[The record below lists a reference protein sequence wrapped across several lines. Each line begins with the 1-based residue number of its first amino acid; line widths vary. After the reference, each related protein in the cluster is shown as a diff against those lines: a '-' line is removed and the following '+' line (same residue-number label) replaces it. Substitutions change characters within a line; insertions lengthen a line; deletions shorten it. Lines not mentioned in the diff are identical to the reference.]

1 MLRQVTTSAAAAAL
15 FAVAVGF
22 SQSSWAQAE
31 SVGMAGAG
39 PDRICN
45 TLIDSR
51 NQPVLSSG
59 GGTLTNMP
67 TPRTQAVLITGTVDC
82 PEVMPVAQVEP
93 AAPPPAPLPNQG
105 VVYFAF
111 DKATLTPEAETTLA
125 NIVTDIKG
133 RELGGITVGGHTDTA
148 GPAEYNMQLSQRR
161 ANAVAGQLTK
171 EGIPAHIIT
180 TEAFG
185 ETHLAVETPP
195 NTPLQANRRATI
207 DFQR

>member
-15 FAVAVGF
+15 LALTVGVL
-22 SQSSWAQAE
+22 QPGPTQAQEA
-31 SVGMAGAG
+31 VGMAGSG

-67 TPRTQAVLITGTVDC
+67 EPKNQAVLITSTYDC
-82 PEVMPVAQVEP
+82 PEAIPVAQVQP
-93 AAPPPAPLPNQG
+93 AAPPPLPNRG
-105 VVYFAF
+105 VVYFQF

-125 NIVTDIKG
+125 NIVADIKG
-133 RELGGITVGGHTDTA
+133 RQLGGITVGGHTDTA
-148 GPAEYNMQLSQRR
+148 GPPAYNMQLSQRR

-185 ETHLAVETPP
+185 ETDLAVQTPD
-195 NTPLQANRRATI
+195 NTPNQANRRATI